1 MATKYFV
8 ISQEDGLIS
17 KFLPEANKVLK
28 EVVEFYREVTGNSI
42 EAPHLKIYIGPKD
55 MHPGLTSFRRAVGLS
70 ETIGVF
76 SPSFPNDIFIKL
88 QPIFLLDGDDVK
100 KTRCLEDV
108 IAHEFYHYA
117 THSIRPLGNESR
129 YRFLIDEASAKFFEN
144 AFTSRFLPESTR
156 NNLIMSEM
164 ISGAFH
170 GLPTYLKMRN
180 LLRQKGDYNGYKIRA
195 EKHSSNALVA
205 GLFVSNNF
213 DVPGTIRQLLRIE
226 SGEMPRLHNIV
237 QNQTKSESNIK
248 SIGVEYAK
256 AIAKS
261 VIPGAITGGVLY
273 EILTS
278 WSSNSYLFNIPFS
291 IVVGLNTMFFLGGA
305 FGNDVF
311 KKIS

>member
-1 MATKYFV
+1 
-8 ISQEDGLIS
+8 
-17 KFLPEANKVLK
+17 
-28 EVVEFYREVTGNSI
+28 
-42 EAPHLKIYIGPKD
+42 
-55 MHPGLTSFRRAVGLS
+55 
-70 ETIGVF
+70 
-76 SPSFPNDIFIKL
+76 
-88 QPIFLLDGDDVK
+88 
-100 KTRCLEDV
+100 
-108 IAHEFYHYA
+108 
-117 THSIRPLGNESR
+117 
-129 YRFLIDEASAKFFEN
+129 
-144 AFTSRFLPESTR
+144 
-156 NNLIMSEM
+156 M
-164 ISGAFH
+164 ISGAFY

-180 LLRQKGDYNGYKIRA
+180 LLRQKGDNGYKIRA

-213 DVPGTIRQLLRIE
+213 DVPETIRQLLRIE

-291 IVVGLNTMFFLGGA
+291 IVVGLNTMFFLGDA
-305 FGNDVF
+305 FGNDIF